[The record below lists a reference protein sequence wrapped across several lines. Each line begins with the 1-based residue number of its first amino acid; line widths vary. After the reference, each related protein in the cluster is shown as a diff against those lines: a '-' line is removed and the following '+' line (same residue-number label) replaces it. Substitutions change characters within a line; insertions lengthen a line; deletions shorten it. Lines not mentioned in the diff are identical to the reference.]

1 MWRGLAVMLACL
13 LSGCSFAP
21 MIEGDAVDYDQTY
34 EDVANHLLV
43 TNILRARDRAPLYF
57 SNISLIHASIQG
69 TASAGVTF
77 PFGPIFKSTQRGTA
91 ASAISI
97 QTAPSFDI
105 APLNTQEFTQGIL
118 KPIDP
123 LTVKYYFDRAVSQ
136 KMLVYLFFSR
146 IRRAVPTS
154 TSTSAPSDA
163 GDLLN
168 DPTNPEK
175 FREFVSFVDKV
186 FEGAPDGAPVIQA
199 NQVEPL
205 HPVGPP
211 FKVDMVQGLR
221 GLLQADPAKYRLVYK
236 RESGEAQLYSV
247 GPQEVF
253 FCRGLTPL
261 PMVGLPSLA
270 DIPVS
275 TAIDTQVASGQ
286 MKTLRQ
292 NLAQIADVEKQVC
305 TARSAEFHAGTT
317 QTYFGSIYM
326 RSAEGIIQYLGALAR
341 SKEYEQL
348 QHDHIGFTLVSF
360 SDGPDGARFGVE
372 YKGRTYYVRSPT
384 DRSDRTLE
392 VLALLTQVLNLSKVA
407 KEIPTTKAV
416 EIVP

>member
-13 LSGCSFAP
+13 LTGCSFAP
-21 MIEGDAVDYDQTY
+21 IIEADAVDYDQTY

-77 PFGPIFKSTQRGTA
+77 PFGPLLKSTQRGA
-91 ASAISI
+91 GVGAVSI

-105 APLNTQEFTQGIL
+105 APLNTQDFTQGIL

-123 LTVKYYFDRAVSQ
+123 LTVKYYFDRALSQ

-146 IRRAVPTS
+146 IKRAVPTS
-154 TSTSAPSDA
+154 TSAATDA

-168 DPTNPEK
+168 DPTDPEK

-186 FEGAPDGAPVIQA
+186 FEGARDGAPVIQA
-199 NQVEPL
+199 NQVQPL

-211 FKVDMVQGLR
+211 FKVDMAQGLR
-221 GLLQADPAKYRLVYK
+221 GLLQADPMKYRLIYR

-270 DIPVS
+270 DIPIS
-275 TAIDTQVASGQ
+275 TAIDSQVASAQ
-286 MKTLRQ
+286 MKTLRR

-305 TARSAEFHAGTT
+305 TSRSAEFHGEATP
-317 QTYFGSIYM
+317 TYFGSIYM

-341 SKEYEQL
+341 SKEFEQL
-348 QHDHIGFTLVSF
+348 QRDHIGFTLVSF
-360 SDGPDGARFGVE
+360 GDSPDGARFGVE

-384 DRSDRTLE
+384 DGSDRTLE
-392 VLALLTQVLNLSKVA
+392 VLALLTQLLNLSKVA

>member
-1 MWRGLAVMLACL
+1 
-13 LSGCSFAP
+13 
-21 MIEGDAVDYDQTY
+21 
-34 EDVANHLLV
+34 
-43 TNILRARDRAPLYF
+43 
-57 SNISLIHASIQG
+57 
-69 TASAGVTF
+69 
-77 PFGPIFKSTQRGTA
+77 
-91 ASAISI
+91 
-97 QTAPSFDI
+97 
-105 APLNTQEFTQGIL
+105 
-118 KPIDP
+118 
-123 LTVKYYFDRAVSQ
+123 
-136 KMLVYLFFSR
+136 
-146 IRRAVPTS
+146 
-154 TSTSAPSDA
+154 
-163 GDLLN
+163 
-168 DPTNPEK
+168 
-175 FREFVSFVDKV
+175 
-186 FEGAPDGAPVIQA
+186 
-199 NQVEPL
+199 
-205 HPVGPP
+205 
-211 FKVDMVQGLR
+211 MVHGLR

-305 TARSAEFHAGTT
+305 TARSAEFHGGTT

-360 SDGPDGARFGVE
+360 SDSPDGARFGVE

-407 KEIPTTKAV
+407 NEIPTTKAV

>member
-1 MWRGLAVMLACL
+1 MWRSAVVLLACL
-13 LSGCSFAP
+13 LTGCSFAP
-21 MIEGDAVDYDQTY
+21 LISSDAVDYDQTY

-69 TASAGVTF
+69 TVTGGVTF
-77 PFGPIFKSTQRGTA
+77 PFGPLVRSTTRSGAATA
-91 ASAISI
+91 VSL

-105 APLNTQEFTQGIL
+105 APLNTQDFTQGIL

-123 LTVKYYFDRAVSQ
+123 VTVKYYFDRALSQ

-146 IRRAVPTS
+146 IRRAVPTA
-154 TSTSAPSDA
+154 TSTTEATDA

-168 DPTNPEK
+168 DPTNPQK
-175 FREFVSFVDKV
+175 FREFVQFVDKV
-186 FEGAPDGAPVIQA
+186 FEGTQDGAPVIQA

-221 GLLQADPAKYRLVYK
+221 GILQADPQKYRLMYR
-236 RESGEAQLYSV
+236 RETGEAQLFSV
-247 GPQEVF
+247 APAEVF

-275 TAIDTQVASGQ
+275 TAVDSQVASAQ

-292 NLAQIADVEKQVC
+292 NLAQIADIEKQVC
-305 TARSAEFHAGTT
+305 TSRTAEFRGDTT

-326 RSAEGIIQYLGALAR
+326 RSAEGIIEYLGALAR

-348 QHDHIGFTLVSF
+348 QRDHIGFTLVSF
-360 SDGPDGARFGVE
+360 SDSPDGARFGVE
-372 YKGRTYYVRSPT
+372 YDGKSYFVRNAS
-384 DRSDRTLE
+384 SADRTLE

-416 EIVP
+416 EILP